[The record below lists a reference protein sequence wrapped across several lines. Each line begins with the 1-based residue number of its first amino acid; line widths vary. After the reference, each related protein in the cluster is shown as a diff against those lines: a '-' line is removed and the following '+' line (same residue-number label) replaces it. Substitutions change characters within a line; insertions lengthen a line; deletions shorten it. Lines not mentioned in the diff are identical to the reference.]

1 MMNTKNNY
9 KQYNYG
15 YQVYIFINPRSVI
28 KLKGR
33 CNLKYELLDLI
44 LIWVRSASL
53 SVSDR

>member
-1 MMNTKNNY
+1 MDTKINY

-15 YQVYIFINPRSVI
+15 YQVYILINPRSVI